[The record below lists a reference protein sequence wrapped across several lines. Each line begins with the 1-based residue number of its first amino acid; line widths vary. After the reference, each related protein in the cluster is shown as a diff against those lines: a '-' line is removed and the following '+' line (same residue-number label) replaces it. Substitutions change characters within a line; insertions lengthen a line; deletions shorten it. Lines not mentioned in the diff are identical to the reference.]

1 MDRNQAHM
9 PLPFTA
15 VSALTAG
22 CAAVGLL
29 YLAPLPVAT
38 DLSILVIPIFAVLFT
53 TLLVMAGERAIAQA
67 RDDMETRIVRDPQ
80 TGLMPPHMAERLL
93 DVEFAAAQRGRPLA
107 IVLFSIDN
115 FGRNAALHGDSAATR
130 WRRAAARV
138 LSQRT
143 RGMNVSARGRAD
155 GTFMTILADVPL
167 EGACTFATRVR
178 REYAGL
184 LRAGEPKSF
193 SAGVATYDVSMR
205 SSADLIERA
214 ERALARAQSEGGKVV
229 MVGLATGGAA
239 RTAVD
244 QVEAG
249 VPA

>member
-1 MDRNQAHM
+1 MDRNQARM

-22 CAAVGLL
+22 CAAIGLG
-29 YLAPLPVAT
+29 YLAPLPIAS
-38 DLSILVIPIFAVLFT
+38 DLSLLVLPIFAVLFT
-53 TLLVMAGERAIAQA
+53 TLLVMAGERAIADT
-67 RDDMETRIVRDPQ
+67 RDEMETRIIRDPQ

-93 DVEFAAAQRGRPLA
+93 GVEFAAAQRGRPLT
-107 IVLFSIDN
+107 IVLFSIDS
-115 FGRNAALHGDSAATR
+115 FGRNAALHGEAAATR

-143 RGMNVSARGRAD
+143 RGMNVSARCRAD
-155 GTFMTILADVPL
+155 GAFMTILADVPL

-184 LRAGEPKSF
+184 LRASEPRSF
-193 SAGVATYDVSMR
+193 SAGVASYDVSMR
-205 SSADLIERA
+205 SASDLIDRA

-229 MVGLATGGAA
+229 MVGLATGGAV

-244 QVEAG
+244 QPETG